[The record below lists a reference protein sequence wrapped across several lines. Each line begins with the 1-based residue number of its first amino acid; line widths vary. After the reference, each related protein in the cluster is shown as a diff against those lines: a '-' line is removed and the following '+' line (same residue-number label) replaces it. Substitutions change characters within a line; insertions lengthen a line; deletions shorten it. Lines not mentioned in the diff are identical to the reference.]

1 MSDCYIC
8 RQAGATEHTGQVQ
21 GLIVVN
27 VSCPRCGTWCG
38 ALDLV
43 VPDIRGAHPNLIAGL
58 QAYIRQANELG
69 QKVVQLTSDNWRQF
83 AEEHTQ
89 TPVPRKLEMLL
100 RWYERQSA
108 YAGDVIET
116 WENIYPLVD
125 AQNDKEVVFLRATL
139 AKQGLIETEP
149 SKQAGIQISAK
160 GWEYLHPP
168 SAGGIRGVC
177 FVAMSFDHSLNEV
190 YEDGIRKA
198 LEIDCGYT
206 ALRVDRVHHNDVITD
221 RIVAGIREA
230 QFVVADF
237 TLHRPAVY
245 YEAGFAKGLGREV
258 VRTCRDT
265 DFDKLCF
272 DTRQF
277 MHIKWTE
284 AADLRS
290 ALSAHIKGTLGRFV
304 NAKGHM

>member
-1 MSDCYIC
+1 MSPVH
-8 RQAGATEHTGQVQ
+8 GAE
-21 GLIVVN
+21 
-27 VSCPRCGTWCG
+27 
-38 ALDLV
+38 
-43 VPDIRGAHPNLIAGL
+43 RGAARSI
-58 QAYIRQANELG
+58 
-69 QKVVQLTSDNWRQF
+69 
-83 AEEHTQ
+83 
-89 TPVPRKLEMLL
+89 
-100 RWYERQSA
+100 
-108 YAGDVIET
+108 
-116 WENIYPLVD
+116 
-125 AQNDKEVVFLRATL
+125 
-139 AKQGLIETEP
+139 IETEP

-290 ALSAHIKGTLGRFV
+290 ALSAHIKGTLGTFRQCQRPYV
-304 NAKGHM
+304 VGSLCQYLDTLRNGRNAEGWAAQMMAAIYARESTD